1 MALLKG
7 FQAFLCNKQKMAAS
21 GMKMAANLLENG
33 RDEPKSLGN
42 PDGKETINRLP

>member
-33 RDEPKSLGN
+33 RDAGCQVAVFTAIFMENGR
-42 PDGKETINRLP
+42 I